1 MRLQVYLARSGY
13 GSRRKCEDLIRQGKV
28 RVDGFVAKLG
38 TKVSD
43 EPNVTVDGKL
53 VLKTDKKIYVML
65 NKPKGYL
72 TSREDTRGRKTVF
85 DLLTNMDEA
94 VKKTLFNVGRLDFD
108 TSGLL
113 LFTND
118 GAFAQELA
126 HPKHDVD
133 KTYVAKV
140 RGIINRAAIA
150 RLRKGLKVFIKF
162 GHKLSKYRTR
172 PAQVKLK
179 NKGQTYSIVEITI
192 SEGKKRQVRQMLK
205 SVGFP
210 VMSLKRIRI
219 ANLDLGR
226 LEEGRWRYIT
236 KFDMSQL
243 GFKNNIN

>member
-72 TSREDTRGRKTVF
+72 TSREDTRGRKT
-85 DLLTNMDEA
+85 
-94 VKKTLFNVGRLDFD
+94 LFNLGRLDFD

-226 LEEGRWRYIT
+226 L
-236 KFDMSQL
+236 
-243 GFKNNIN
+243 

>member
-85 DLLTNMDEA
+85 DS
-94 VKKTLFNVGRLDFD
+94 
-108 TSGLL
+108 SGLL

-140 RGIINRAAIA
+140 RGLINRAAIA

-226 LEEGRWRYIT
+226 LEEGRWRYLT